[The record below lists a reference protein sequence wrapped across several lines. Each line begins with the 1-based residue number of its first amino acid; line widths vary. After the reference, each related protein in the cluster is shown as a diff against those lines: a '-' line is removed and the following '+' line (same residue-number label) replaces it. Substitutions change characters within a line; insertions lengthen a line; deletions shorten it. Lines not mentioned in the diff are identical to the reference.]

1 MGVSPRGRCAFTG
14 VMEPTLEPAV
24 VRRLADRIAVS
35 NSRRLAALDAYGV
48 NVVVDARAVLEFV
61 FERTLRARTAREFQA
76 CWVRN
81 VARFLDEVER
91 DFPRERLIDL
101 TVPDGC
107 EIPST
112 GIA

>member
-1 MGVSPRGRCAFTG
+1 
-14 VMEPTLEPAV
+14 MEPTFEPAV

-35 NSRRLAALDAYGV
+35 NSRRLGVLDAYGV
-48 NVVVDARAVLEFV
+48 KVVVDVRAVLEFV

-76 CWVRN
+76 CWVRS
-81 VARFLDEVER
+81 VARLLDEVER
-91 DFPRERLIDL
+91 DVPRERLIDL
-101 TVPDGC
+101 NAPDGC